1 VQYRLG
7 QLAVFSALSNT
18 SRIAR
23 LYKASFGRHLSGME
37 ASPTLLPNELT
48 RYAYRARQAAIRLPL
63 VAAHLGLRPFSK
75 RRVVTPTPAEIKAL
89 HAQLVALQD
98 RDCENA
104 ELGLYPARLLFDMP
118 VAEYIKQLPSLA
130 TEVVR
135 VLRRSKRR
143 LVRDLPQGIDLGA
156 YPDYFRRNFH
166 WQTDGYFS
174 ERSAAVYDI
183 GVEFLFFGT
192 ADVMRR
198 QIVPPVTRYL
208 RSRDATAGPARI
220 LDVACGTGS
229 ALNQLALSHPAE
241 RYWGLDLSP
250 YYLQHARR
258 RLSHVQNLSLVSDN
272 AESMPLADASF
283 DVVTSVFLFHELPA
297 RARQNVLAE
306 MRRVLK
312 PGGLLVIEDA
322 AQLSEAA
329 DLSAFLRNFA
339 LTMNEPFFADY
350 IATDLAGA
358 MTEAGFDVRSVE
370 RAFLSKVVT
379 ATRV

>member
-1 VQYRLG
+1 MLKGRSKN
-7 QLAVFSALSNT
+7 SAG
-18 SRIAR
+18 SRWAR
-23 LYKASFGRHLSGME
+23 FAHLYKASFGRHLSGME

-75 RRVVTPTPAEIKAL
+75 RRPVPPQPADIKAL
-89 HAQLVALQD
+89 HAQLMALQD

-135 VLRRSKRR
+135 SLRRSKRR
-143 LVRDLPQGIDLGA
+143 LVRDLPAGVDLAA
-156 YPDYFRRNFH
+156 YPEYFRRNFH

-174 ERSAAVYDI
+174 ERSAAVYDV

-208 RSRDATAGPARI
+208 RERGAAAGPARI

-229 ALNQLALSHPAE
+229 ALNQLALAHPSE

-250 YYLQHARR
+250 YYLQHAGR
-258 RLSHVQNLSLVSDN
+258 RLTHIENLSLVTEN
-272 AESMPLADASF
+272 AEHMPLADASF
-283 DVVTSVFLFHELPA
+283 DIVTCVFLFHELPA
-297 RARQNVLAE
+297 RARKSVLSE

-329 DLSAFLRNFA
+329 DLQVFLKNFA
-339 LTMNEPFFADY
+339 ASMNEPFFADY
-350 IATDLAGA
+350 IVSDLSEAVKL
-358 MTEAGFDVRSVE
+358 AGFDVSSVE
-370 RAFLSKVVT
+370 RCFLSKVIT
-379 ATRV
+379 ATAA

>member
-1 VQYRLG
+1 MLKGSSENLRL
-7 QLAVFSALSNT
+7 
-18 SRIAR
+18 SRFARLAR

-63 VAAHLGLRPFSK
+63 VAAHLGLRPFGGK
-75 RRVVTPTPAEIKAL
+75 RRPVRPQAADIKAL
-89 HAQLVALQD
+89 HTQLMALQD

-118 VAEYIKQLPSLA
+118 VAEYLKQLPSLA

-135 VLRRSKRR
+135 SLRRSKQR
-143 LVRDLPQGIDLGA
+143 LVRDLPADVDLAA
-156 YPDYFRRNFH
+156 YPEYFRRNFH
-166 WQTDGYFS
+166 WQTDGYLS
-174 ERSAAVYDI
+174 ERSAAVYDV

-208 RSRDATAGPARI
+208 RERGASAGPARI

-229 ALNQLALSHPAE
+229 ALNQLALAHPSE

-250 YYLQHARR
+250 YYLQHAGR
-258 RLSHVQNLSLVSDN
+258 RLTHVQNLSLVTEN
-272 AESMPLADASF
+272 AECMSLADASF

-297 RARQNVLAE
+297 RARKSVLSE

-329 DLSAFLRNFA
+329 DLQVFLKNFA
-339 LTMNEPFFADY
+339 ASMNEPFFADY
-350 IATDLAGA
+350 IASDLAEG
-358 MTEAGFDVRSVE
+358 MTLAGFDVSGVE
-370 RAFLSKVVT
+370 RCFLSKVVT
-379 ATRV
+379 ATAA

>member
-1 VQYRLG
+1 ML
-7 QLAVFSALSNT
+7 
-18 SRIAR
+18 
-23 LYKASFGRHLSGME
+23 
-37 ASPTLLPNELT
+37 PTELT

-63 VAAHLGLRPFSK
+63 VAAHLGLRPFAK
-75 RRVVTPTPAEIKAL
+75 RRRVPPKPAEIRAL
-89 HAQLVALQD
+89 RAQLAALQD
-98 RDCENA
+98 RDWQNA

-135 VLRRSKRR
+135 SLRRSQQRQ
-143 LVRDLPQGIDLGA
+143 VRDLPVGVDLST

-192 ADVMRR
+192 ADIMRR

-208 RSRDATAGPARI
+208 RARDAAAGPARI

-229 ALNQLALSHPAE
+229 ALNQLALTHPSE

-250 YYLQHARR
+250 FYLQHAGR
-258 RLSHVQNLSLVSDN
+258 RLGHVQNLSLVTEN
-272 AESMPLADASF
+272 AECMPLADASF
-283 DVVTSVFLFHELPA
+283 EIVTCVYLFHELPA
-297 RARQNVLAE
+297 RARKNVLRE

-322 AQLSEAA
+322 AQLTEAE
-329 DLSAFLRNFA
+329 DLRSFLENFA

-350 IATDLAGA
+350 IASDLR
-358 MTEAGFDVRSVE
+358 ESVSDAGFELEAVE
-370 RAFLSKVVT
+370 RCFLSKVVT
-379 ATRV
+379 VKRP

>member
-1 VQYRLG
+1 MQYCLG
-7 QLAVFSALSNT
+7 DLACFSALSNHARF
-18 SRIAR
+18 SR
-23 LYKASFGRHLSGME
+23 LYKLVIGRHPSWMD
-37 ASPTLLPNELT
+37 AAPTLLPNELT

-63 VAAHLGLRPFSK
+63 VAAHLGLRSFAE
-75 RRVVTPTPAEIKAL
+75 RRNARPEPRAIKAL
-89 HAQLVALQD
+89 QAQLAALQD
-98 RDCENA
+98 RDCQNA

-135 VLRRSKRR
+135 SLRRSKLK
-143 LVRDLPQGIDLGA
+143 LVRDLPQGVDLAA

-208 RSRDATAGPARI
+208 RQRGSTAGAARI

-229 ALNQLALSHPAE
+229 ALNQLALAHPAE

-250 YYLQHARR
+250 YYLQHAGR
-258 RLSHVQNLSLVSDN
+258 RLTHVKNLSLVTEN
-272 AESMPLADASF
+272 AECMPLADASF

-297 RARQNVLAE
+297 RARRNVLAE

-329 DLSAFLRNFA
+329 DLQVFLENFA
-339 LTMNEPFFADY
+339 ASMNEPFFADY
-350 IATDLAGA
+350 IASDLAQGVA
-358 MTEAGFDVRSVE
+358 EAGFSVSAVE
-370 RAFLSKVVT
+370 RCFLSKVVT
-379 ATRV
+379 AIAS

>member
-1 VQYRLG
+1 MQYCLG
-7 QLAVFSALSNT
+7 ELALFQALSNT
-18 SRIAR
+18 SRWAR
-23 LYKASFGRHLSGME
+23 LYKAGLKRHLFGME

-63 VAAHLGLRPFSK
+63 VAAHLGLRPFGK
-75 RRVVTPTPAEIKAL
+75 RRAVLPKPAEIKAL
-89 HAQLVALQD
+89 QTQLLALQD

-130 TEVVR
+130 TEVLR
-135 VLRRSKRR
+135 SLRRSKQR
-143 LVRDLPQGIDLGA
+143 LVRDLPQGIDLAA

-174 ERSAAVYDI
+174 ERSAAVYDV

-208 RSRDATAGPARI
+208 RERDAAAGPARI

-229 ALNQLALSHPAE
+229 ALNQLALAHPAE

-250 YYLQHARR
+250 FYLQHAGR
-258 RLSHVQNLSLVSDN
+258 RLSHVNNLSLVTEN
-272 AESMPLADASF
+272 AERMPLADASF

-297 RARQNVLAE
+297 RARRNVLSE

-322 AQLSEAA
+322 AQLSEAG
-329 DLSAFLRNFA
+329 DLRSFLENFA
-339 LTMNEPFFADY
+339 ITMNEPFFADY
-350 IATDLAGA
+350 IASDLAEGI
-358 MTEAGFDVRSVE
+358 TEAGFDVRAVE
-370 RAFLSKVVT
+370 RCFLSKVVT
-379 ATRV
+379 ARLP